1 MYTTP
6 GYPNPSRRSLICG
19 TNGMVCTSQPLAA
32 QAGLAILRQGGNA
45 IDAAIATAACMTVVE
60 PTSNGLGS
68 DAFALVWTRDKLHG
82 LNASG
87 RYPRLGSLAALK
99 ARGYDEM
106 PMFGWMPVMV
116 PGAPSAWAELS
127 AKFGR
132 LRLEDVLA
140 PAIAYAEEGYPIS
153 PVIARQWRNYF
164 EAHKDEFSGN
174 PCFQPWFDTFAPNG
188 RTPEVGKLWRSSDHA
203 ASLRSIAATG
213 AKAFYQGELADKID
227 AFSRETGG
235 FLRKE
240 DLADYWCEWVEP
252 LRVGYRGYEVCEIP
266 PNGHGIVTLM
276 ALNILNGMD
285 ITSRDD
291 AETVHRQLEAM
302 KLAFTDGK
310 RYIADPAFMTVT
322 PEQLLSSAYAAT
334 RRREIGQTA
343 CMPAAGDPHC
353 GDTIY
358 LCTAD
363 KEGNMVSYIQSN
375 YCDFGSG
382 IVIPGTGIALQNRGA
397 NFTMNPDAENCVAAG
412 KKSYHTIIPGF
423 LMKDGKPVGPFGVMG
438 GFMQPQGQV
447 QVIMNTIDFHMNP
460 QAALDAPRW
469 QWVGG
474 KTIEV
479 EAEFPAD
486 LVEALRER
494 CHDVRVVTDS
504 IDFGRGQIIWRNPE
518 TGVLTGATEPRADG
532 TVAVW

>member
-1 MYTTP
+1 MYTAP
-6 GYPNPSRRSLICG
+6 GYPYPSRRSAVCG
-19 TNGMVCTSQPLAA
+19 KNGMVCTSQPLAA
-32 QAGLAILRQGGNA
+32 QAGLSILRKGGNA
-45 IDAAIATAACMTVVE
+45 IDAAIATAVYMTVVE

-68 DAFALVWTRDKLHG
+68 DAFALVWTKDKLHG

-87 RYPRLGSLAALK
+87 RYPRLGGLEELK

-106 PMFGWMPVMV
+106 PTYGWMPVMV

-132 LRLEDVLA
+132 LPLEEVMA
-140 PAIAYAEEGYPIS
+140 PAIAYAEEGYPVS
-153 PVIARQWRNYF
+153 PVISRQWKNYF
-164 EAHKDEFSGN
+164 DARKEEFSKD
-174 PCFQPWFDTFAPNG
+174 PCFQPWFDTFTIDG
-188 RTPEVGKLWRSSDHA
+188 HTPKFGEIWRSPAHA
-203 ASLRSIAATG
+203 DSLRKIAATG
-213 AKAFYQGELADKID
+213 AKAFYQGELAEKID

-240 DLADYWCEWVEP
+240 DLADYWCQWVEP
-252 LRVGYRGYEVCEIP
+252 IRVNYRGYEVCEIP

-310 RYIADPAFMTVT
+310 RYVADPSFMTVT
-322 PEQLLSSAYAAT
+322 PEELLSQAYAAK
-334 RRREIGQTA
+334 RRADIGDTA
-343 CMPAAGDPHC
+343 CMPTAGDPHC
-353 GDTIY
+353 GDTVY

-363 KEGNMVSYIQSN
+363 NEGNMVSYIQSN
-375 YCDFGSG
+375 YCEFGSG
-382 IVIPGTGIALQNRGA
+382 IVIPNTGIALQNRGA
-397 NFTMNPDAENCVAAG
+397 NFSMDPAAENCVAPG

-447 QVIMNTIDFHMNP
+447 QVMMNTIDFGMNP

-474 KTIEV
+474 KNIEV
-479 EAEFPAD
+479 EAEFPAEI
-486 LVEALRER
+486 VEELRARGHE
-494 CHDVRVVTDS
+494 VRVVDDS
-504 IDFGRGQIIWRNPE
+504 IDFGRGEIIWRNPE